1 MYLELRHLR
10 SLRAIRDTGSLARAA
25 ERLHLTQSALSH
37 QVKNLERY
45 FDGQLFFRK
54 SRPLRFTPAGE
65 RLLALADRILPE
77 AEATE
82 RELAGI
88 AHGRSG
94 RLSIALEC
102 HSCVDWLLP
111 VLDRYRPDWPE
122 VELDLSMGY
131 SFHPLPAL
139 YRGDLD
145 LVITSDPE
153 QDFGGIRYTPL
164 FDYEMQLAVSPN
176 HPLAARGF
184 VEPQDLAGETLL
196 TYPVCRDRLDIFNRF
211 LDPAGIEPHAVR
223 TAELT
228 VILLQQVAS
237 GRGVAAL
244 PNWALQ
250 EALPKGNLRGLSLGA
265 EGMWRTL
272 YMAVREE
279 DFDRPYVQAFLS
291 LAREVFTEALRGVR
305 IAPHSGEAVEER
317 GKAHH

>member
-1 MYLELRHLR
+1 MYIELRHLR

-65 RLLALADRILPE
+65 RLLALADSILPQVEE
-77 AEATE
+77 AE
-82 RELAGI
+82 RELTGMAR
-88 AHGRSG
+88 GRSG
-94 RLSIALEC
+94 RLHIALEC

-176 HPLAARGF
+176 HPFAARSF
-184 VEPQDLAGETLL
+184 VEPEDLASETLL

-211 LDPAGIEPHAVR
+211 LD
-223 TAELT
+223 
-228 VILLQQVAS
+228 
-237 GRGVAAL
+237 
-244 PNWALQ
+244 
-250 EALPKGNLRGLSLGA
+250 
-265 EGMWRTL
+265 
-272 YMAVREE
+272 
-279 DFDRPYVQAFLS
+279 
-291 LAREVFTEALRGVR
+291 
-305 IAPHSGEAVEER
+305 
-317 GKAHH
+317 